1 MPGFL
6 FVKFVKFVVEK
17 KSVCI
22 CEICGCN
29 FVMILQIV
37 NIKKL
42 IPVVLLLWCAEM
54 SAQPLPKVASV
65 TPEQKPRLVVLTDIA
80 PGNIEPDDMESMVRL
95 MTYNDQVEIEALI
108 TTIGWNCDPYPAEWA
123 DSLLRVIDAY
133 EQDLPQLMKRSQQHN
148 FLSLKEEAG
157 KQTIGYWPSADYLRS
172 RVAMGSRRAGIGV
185 IGADNRS
192 AGSDLIIRLV
202 DEADDRPLWIAAWG
216 GANTL
221 AQAIWQVQHERT
233 PSQLKAFLHKLR
245 VYTITDQDMVYAMR
259 MNRAYSSHQWMRREF
274 ADDLLFI
281 WDESAW
287 LSQNELGS
295 KSWKQYATMIQGK
308 GQLGKAY
315 PTYKWGVEGDTPSW
329 LNILP
334 NGLHD
339 PNDPRQVGWAGCFR
353 RDLCADSLTTAWTNW
368 RQPQKGI
375 SRQYEEKFYPD
386 TFNDFAARI
395 QWAATGHGNTN
406 PVVIVN
412 GDQSLAPLL
421 ITATSGQTIQLDV
434 SASYDP
440 DGNALSYS
448 WWIQSDI
455 GNCPHDITLTDRGDH
470 ASLTIPKNATNTEVH
485 LICELR
491 DNGQIPL
498 VAYRRIII
506 RCEGK
511 SR

>member
-1 MPGFL
+1 M
-6 FVKFVKFVVEK
+6 KKTKFVV
-17 KSVCI
+17 
-22 CEICGCN
+22 
-29 FVMILQIV
+29 
-37 NIKKL
+37 IKKL
-42 IPVVLLLWCAEM
+42 TLIALLLCCAKM
-54 SAQPLPKVASV
+54 SAQVQPKVRPVPS
-65 TPEQKPRLVVLTDIA
+65 EQKPRLMVLTDIA

-95 MTYNDQVEIEALI
+95 MTYNDQVEIEGLI
-108 TTIGWNCDPYPAEWA
+108 TTIGWNCDPYPVEWA
-123 DSLLRVIDAY
+123 DSLQRVIDAY
-133 EQDLPQLMKRSQQHN
+133 EQDLPKLMKRSQQKG
-148 FLSLKEEAG
+148 FLSMEEESG
-157 KQTIGYWPSADYLRS
+157 KQAIGYWPSADYLRS

-185 IGADNRS
+185 IGANNRS

-202 DEADDRPLWIAAWG
+202 DEADERPLWIAAWG

-221 AQAIWQVQHERT
+221 AQAIWQVQQERT
-233 PSQLKAFLHKLR
+233 PEQLKVFLNKLR

-274 ADDLLFI
+274 ANDLLFI

-295 KSWKQYATMIQGK
+295 KSWKQYASMVQGK
-308 GQLGKAY
+308 GHLGKAY
-315 PTYKWGVEGDTPSW
+315 PTYKYGVEGDTPSW

-386 TFNDFAARI
+386 TFNDFAARME
-395 QWAATGHGNTN
+395 WAETGQGNTN

-412 GDQSLAPLL
+412 GVPSLAPLV
-421 ITATSGQTIQLDV
+421 ITATSGQTIELDA

-440 DGNALSYS
+440 DGNTLSYL
-448 WWIQSDI
+448 WWLQSDI
-455 GNCPHDITLTDRGDH
+455 GNCPQDIALTEKGDH
-470 ASLTIPKNATNTEVH
+470 ASLTIPKNASSTEIH
-485 LICELR
+485 LICEVR
-491 DNGQIPL
+491 DNGRIPL
-498 VAYRRIII
+498 VSYRRIII
-506 RCEGK
+506 RCD
-511 SR
+511 

>member
-1 MPGFL
+1 M
-6 FVKFVKFVVEK
+6 K
-17 KSVCI
+17 KM
-22 CEICGCN
+22 
-29 FVMILQIV
+29 MIAA
-37 NIKKL
+37 
-42 IPVVLLLWCAEM
+42 LLLCCAAI
-54 SAQPLPKVASV
+54 SAQIMERTES
-65 TPEQKPRLVVLTDIA
+65 KPRLVVLTDIA

-95 MTYNDQVEIEALI
+95 MTYADQVEIEGLI
-108 TTIGWNCDPYPAEWA
+108 TTIGWNCDPYPEEWA

-133 EQDLPQLMKRSQQHN
+133 EHDLPHLMKRSRQEH
-148 FLSLKEEAG
+148 FKSLKEESG
-157 KQTIGYWPSADYLRS
+157 RQVIGYWPSADYLRS

-185 IGADNRS
+185 IGANNRS

-202 DEADDRPLWIAAWG
+202 DEEDDRPLWVAAWG

-221 AQAIWQVQHERT
+221 AQAIWQVQQERT
-233 PSQLKAFLHKLR
+233 PEQVKKFLNKIR

-259 MNRAYSSHQWMRREF
+259 MNRAYSSHMWMRREF
-274 ADDLLFI
+274 ADQLLFI

-295 KSWKQYATMIQGK
+295 KSWQQYASMIQGK
-308 GQLGKAY
+308 GHLGKAY
-315 PTYKWGVEGDTPSW
+315 PTYKYGVEGDTPSW

-339 PNDPRQVGWAGCFR
+339 PNDPRQIGWAGCFR

-386 TFNDFAARI
+386 IFNDFAARME
-395 QWAATGHGNTN
+395 WAATGRGNTN

-412 GDQSLAPLL
+412 GSHTLTPTCLQA
-421 ITATSGQTIQLDV
+421 ATGQHIDLDA

-440 DGNALSYS
+440 DGDTLSFR

-455 GNCPHDITLTDRGDH
+455 GNCPATIQLTKDGAH
-470 ASLTIPKNATNTEVH
+470 ASLTLPDEAADLEIHVVCEV
-485 LICELR
+485 R
-491 DNGQIPL
+491 DNGRIPL
-498 VAYRRIII
+498 VSYQRLII
-506 RCEGK
+506 RC
-511 SR
+511 SQR